1 MNKEEMTR
9 VNKFFPEK
17 MHEAHAGQKRRNGTP
32 FSAHPN
38 RVGNAADPSG
48 TNPIRRAAGYGHDI
62 LEDTEVTAMMLRHEF
77 EKLVVMIESVDDDD
91 LPSLQARRVLQQ
103 ERRIDFRQVMDLIQV
118 LTHDKENESYLEY
131 LTRVRDAGPDAIA
144 IKKADIMDN
153 LYDKPTAI
161 EMVKYPAALLFLAGL
176 DGDSPGELLRILE
189 AGKRL
194 LDAGRTL
201 KKK

>member
-1 MNKEEMTR
+1 MNTEEMTR
-9 VNKFFPEK
+9 VNKFFLGK

-62 LEDTEVTAMMLRHEF
+62 LEDTEYTADHLLHDF
-77 EKLVVMIESVDDDD
+77 EKLVVD
-91 LPSLQARRVLQQ
+91 LHDADLQQ
-103 ERRIDFRQVMDLIQV
+103 ERRNDFRRAMNLVTV
-118 LTHDKENESYLEY
+118 LTHNKKTESYVEY
-131 LTRVRDAGPDAIA
+131 LTRVRNAGPDAIA

-176 DGDSPGELLRILE
+176 DGDSPGDLLRILE
-189 AGKRL
+189 AGKKL
-194 LDAGRTL
+194 QDAGRLL
-201 KKK
+201 KKL

>member
-1 MNKEEMTR
+1 MTTYKNRKETNEMNKEEMTR
-9 VNKFFPEK
+9 VNKFFLGK

-38 RVGNAADPSG
+38 RVGNSADPSG
-48 TNPIRRAAGYGHDI
+48 TNPVRRAAGYGHDI
-62 LEDTEVTAMMLRHEF
+62 LEDTEYTAEHLLHDF
-77 EKLVVMIESVDDDD
+77 ENLVVDLDDDA
-91 LPSLQARRVLQQ
+91 LKQ
-103 ERRIDFRQVMDLIQV
+103 ERRIDFRHVMNLVEV

-131 LTRVRDAGPDAIA
+131 LTRVRDSGPDAIA

-153 LYDKPTAI
+153 FYDKPTAI

-194 LDAGRTL
+194 LDAGRTM
-201 KKK
+201 KKI

>member
-1 MNKEEMTR
+1 MNTEEMTR
-9 VNKFFPEK
+9 VNKFFLGK

-62 LEDTEVTAMMLRHEF
+62 LEDTEYTANHLLHDF
-77 EKLVVMIESVDDDD
+77 EKLVVD
-91 LPSLQARRVLQQ
+91 LHDADLQQ
-103 ERRIDFRQVMDLIQV
+103 ERRIDFRHVINLVEV
-118 LTHDKENESYLEY
+118 LTHDKENESYVEY
-131 LTRVRDAGPDAIA
+131 LTRVRNAGPDAIA

-176 DGDSPGELLRILE
+176 DDDSPGELLRILE
-189 AGKRL
+189 AGKKL
-194 LDAGRTL
+194 QDAGRLL
-201 KKK
+201 KKL